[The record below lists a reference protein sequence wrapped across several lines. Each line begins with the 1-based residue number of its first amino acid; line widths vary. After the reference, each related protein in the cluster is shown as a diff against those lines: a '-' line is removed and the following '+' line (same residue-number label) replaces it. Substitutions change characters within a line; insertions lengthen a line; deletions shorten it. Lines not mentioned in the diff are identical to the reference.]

1 MSNNSKLVSN
11 DAKLVAVDDYP
22 PPKIL
27 MKYEIEEGRQDF
39 EEYAME
45 LMREKFED
53 YEKNERFFGEVLL
66 IYLSSFILQ

>member
-1 MSNNSKLVSN
+1 
-11 DAKLVAVDDYP
+11 
-22 PPKIL
+22 
-27 MKYEIEEGRQDF
+27 MKYEIEEGRQDL
-39 EEYAME
+39 EEYAIE